1 MSSSTVTGL
10 EILDMAL
17 AQAEMSD
24 SDFVTNG
31 AGLAWVNQALAE
43 LHDLLVDVFED
54 FFLATHAFEISAD
67 EQLLPDDFLKSYRLF
82 DTSDG
87 EPIAKL
93 TLAKL
98 LSLRA
103 SPSSTDEL
111 CYRIMGTRVI
121 FTRVPNVQVEMWYAP
136 QAQKLRDLGE
146 AIRIPVPVSWLGFLV
161 ADITARA
168 LAQEE
173 SSFVFYEGRKMQF
186 AERIRNT
193 AANRDLE
200 SEPIEDVEPTDFLEL

>member
-1 MSSSTVTGL
+1 MSSTVTGQ

-24 SDFVTNG
+24 SDFVKPK

-54 FFLATHAFEISAD
+54 FFLARHEFDTSQD
-67 EQLLPDDFLKSYRLF
+67 DQLLPNDFLKSYRLF

-87 EPIAKL
+87 EPISKL
-93 TLAKL
+93 MLSKL

-111 CYRIMGTRVI
+111 RYRIMGTRVI
-121 FTRVPNVQVEMWYAP
+121 FTRTPTTVVEMWYAP
-136 QAQKLRDLGE
+136 QAQRLADLGE
-146 AIRIPVPVSWLGFLV
+146 AIRIPVPVSWLGFMV
-161 ADITARA
+161 SDITARA

-193 AANRDLE
+193 AADRDLE
-200 SEPIEDVEPTDFLEL
+200 SEPIEDVEPADFLEL